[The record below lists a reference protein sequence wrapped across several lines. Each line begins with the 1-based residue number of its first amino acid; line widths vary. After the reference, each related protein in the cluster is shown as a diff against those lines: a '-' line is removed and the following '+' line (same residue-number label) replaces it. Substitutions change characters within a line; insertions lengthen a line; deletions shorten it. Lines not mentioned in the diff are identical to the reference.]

1 MSSELARK
9 CQVESRRWIW
19 LFAVLFA
26 MVIMVQYVELPYG
39 NIVSYVFPDGRTRAL
54 LNGSSL
60 PANLSGYH
68 NNADNLTVLGNLN
81 YTSTASDNEKTET
94 ATISVGKNLTQERN
108 FTSGSK
114 SALNNTSLTRKQED
128 NIVSIQENG
137 VSGNSSKSP
146 SFASP
151 LMSPTEVNLATVVS
165 NDPRIKSVNNDTQ
178 DRLHKTDGLG
188 TPQSGNSATV
198 KKEPKSSKSTILSLS
213 DMKDLLHK
221 NRASSYSMEPR
232 WSSAVDSQILEAK
245 SQIVNAP
252 TIADDHSLYAPIYRN
267 VSMFRRSYE
276 IMEQTLKVYI
286 YQEGKRPIFHNPQP
300 VLTGIYASEG
310 WFMKLLEGNKQYVTN
325 NPNDAHLFYLP
336 FSSRML
342 EETLYVRDSHS
353 HANLIKYLE
362 DYLDL
367 IVGKY
372 PFWNRTGGA
381 DHFLVACHDWAPAET
396 RARLNNCTK
405 ALCNADIKEGFRLG
419 KDVSLPETIVRSS
432 KNLLRDIGGKIP
444 RQRPI
449 LAFFAGQMHGYLRPM
464 LLQQWQNKDPDI
476 KLFTKL
482 PKSKNNRNYI
492 QYMKSSK
499 YCICPRGYEVNSPR
513 VVEAIFFE
521 CVPVIISDN
530 FVPPFFEILN
540 WESFAVFIQEEDLP
554 NLKNILLSISDRR
567 YEVMQQRVKRVQQH
581 FLWHPKPV
589 KYDIFHM
596 ILHSVWYNRVFQVR
610 SS

>member
-1 MSSELARK
+1 
-9 CQVESRRWIW
+9 
-19 LFAVLFA
+19 
-26 MVIMVQYVELPYG
+26 
-39 NIVSYVFPDGRTRAL
+39 
-54 LNGSSL
+54 
-60 PANLSGYH
+60 
-68 NNADNLTVLGNLN
+68 
-81 YTSTASDNEKTET
+81 
-94 ATISVGKNLTQERN
+94 
-108 FTSGSK
+108 
-114 SALNNTSLTRKQED
+114 
-128 NIVSIQENG
+128 
-137 VSGNSSKSP
+137 
-146 SFASP
+146 
-151 LMSPTEVNLATVVS
+151 
-165 NDPRIKSVNNDTQ
+165 
-178 DRLHKTDGLG
+178 
-188 TPQSGNSATV
+188 
-198 KKEPKSSKSTILSLS
+198 
-213 DMKDLLHK
+213 
-221 NRASSYSMEPR
+221 
-232 WSSAVDSQILEAK
+232 
-245 SQIVNAP
+245 
-252 TIADDHSLYAPIYRN
+252 
-267 VSMFRRSYE
+267 
-276 IMEQTLKVYI
+276 MEQTLKVYI
-286 YQEGKRPIFHNPQP
+286 YKEGKRPIFHNPQP

-310 WFMKLLEGNKQYVTN
+310 WFMKLLEENKQYVTN

-353 HANLIKYLE
+353 HTNLIKYLE
-362 DYLDL
+362 NYLDL
-367 IVGKY
+367 IVRKY
-372 PFWNRTGGA
+372 PFWNRIGGA

-419 KDVSLPETIVRSS
+419 KDVSLPETSVRSS

-464 LLQQWQNKDPDI
+464 LLQQWQDKDPDI
-476 KLFTKL
+476 KVFAKL
-482 PKSKNNRNYI
+482 RKSKKNRNYI
-492 QYMKSSK
+492 EYMKSSK

-540 WESFAVFIQEEDLP
+540 WESFAVFIQEKDLS

-567 YEVMQQRVKRVQQH
+567 YQVMQQRVKRVQQH
-581 FLWHPKPV
+581 FLWHTRPV